1 MAANKLMDIFMQDK
15 KSIAVVVDEFG
26 GTAGII
32 TLEDIMEEIFG
43 EIEDEHDNRE
53 WVARQI
59 ADNEYMLSGRL
70 EIDTAN
76 SKFDINFPESENYVT
91 IAGYILHHYQK
102 FPKLNDTIQIE
113 NYTFKII
120 QAHNNRIDLVKLTIN
135 PKN

>member
-1 MAANKLMDIFMQDK
+1 
-15 KSIAVVVDEFG
+15 
-26 GTAGII
+26 
-32 TLEDIMEEIFG
+32 MEEIFG
-43 EIEDEHDNRE
+43 DIEDEHDNRE

>member
-1 MAANKLMDIFMQDK
+1 MAANKLMDIFMQEK

-53 WVARQI
+53 WVARQV

-91 IAGYILHHYQK
+91 VAGFILHHYQK
-102 FPKLNDTIQIE
+102 FPKLNDTIKIE

-120 QAHNNRIDLVKLTIN
+120 QAHNNRIDLVKLTVN
-135 PKN
+135 NKG